1 MIKQFPTIEDRTS
14 IHQLINNH
22 SKGNGTRNAMM
33 RAVAAIAEKYNLTKI
48 PIFGYSVRIFYS
60 DHAPGLPII
69 SIESSQIS
77 EDCPTCHSNSNRYLL
92 TQKENFNVP
101 YDVIAVN
108 CIECGCIYSTKG
120 NNGRNGWASAE
131 GE

>member
-1 MIKQFPTIEDRTS
+1 MIKQFPTIEDRTA
-14 IHQLINNH
+14 IHNLIGYH
-22 SKGNGTRNAMM
+22 SQGKCSRNDMM
-33 RAVAAIAEKYNLTKI
+33 RLVAEIIERYNITKM

-60 DHAPGLPII
+60 EHAKGLPII
-69 SIESSQIS
+69 SIESSQTS
-77 EDCPTCHSNSNRYLL
+77 EDCPSCHSNNNRYLL

-120 NNGRNGWASAE
+120 NNGRNGWASVEAE
-131 GE
+131 